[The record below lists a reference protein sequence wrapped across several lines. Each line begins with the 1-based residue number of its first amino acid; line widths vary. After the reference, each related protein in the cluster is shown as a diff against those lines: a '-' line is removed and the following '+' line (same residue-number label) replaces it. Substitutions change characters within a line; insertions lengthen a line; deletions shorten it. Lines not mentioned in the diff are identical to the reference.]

1 MEAPDAALRSL
12 LHLGAQEYNL
22 WWAALMEEL
31 ASFNISIQNN
41 RIYMRISINGK
52 NKDCLLLHE
61 LNGKDRQQILNYL
74 DGTNHLRGAR
84 GMLPVALKF
93 LKERL
98 EAEIV
103 YEHNERLRLAA
114 AI

>member
-1 MEAPDAALRSL
+1 MEPYDAALAIL
-12 LHLGAQEYNL
+12 LRAGAREYDL
-22 WWAALMEEL
+22 EVEALMREL